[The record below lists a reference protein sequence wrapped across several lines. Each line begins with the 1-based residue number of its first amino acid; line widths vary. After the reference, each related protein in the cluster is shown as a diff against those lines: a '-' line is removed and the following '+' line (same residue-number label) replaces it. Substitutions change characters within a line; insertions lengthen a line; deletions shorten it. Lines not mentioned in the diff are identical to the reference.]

1 MKDDH
6 TFDENGKKDKYG
18 RKRIP
23 HPGADFFLHFF
34 FLGHFSSIITFAN
47 VLNKFGSIS
56 LAELPLIRLLFFI
69 QSDILNSECPQFW
82 FNIRN
87 IIGNSEHCYSPT
99 PETETLKD
107 KIYQIMIVKIM
118 ILVVIILLPQK
129 SNIALRKC
137 SFIRN

>member
-1 MKDDH
+1 MC
-6 TFDENGKKDKYG
+6 
-18 RKRIP
+18 RRIIP
-23 HPGADFFLHFF
+23 LTRTARRTNMEEREFLMLARIFFSFF
-34 FLGHFSSIITFAN
+34 FLGHFFSIITFAN

-87 IIGNSEHCYSPT
+87 IIGNSEHCYSPA

-118 ILVVIILLPQK
+118 IFLKI
-129 SNIALRKC
+129 
-137 SFIRN
+137 FIRAFLHLSYLSPTRS